1 MTADLAR
8 RLAAGPAHFPHSL
21 DLATDRLLLIET
33 TEAEL
38 SAASFLDQRLITPAT
53 KGAWAAMAD
62 VVATDP
68 SAMERSS
75 KIMLDAM
82 YRNEEFRNY
91 AFPKVVAPPLI
102 TTYHKAMRYGLHA
115 DAAFMPI
122 GQRPLRADLSCTLF
136 LSDPDSYEGGALR
149 VVLGSREVLFRLR
162 AGSLVLYPSTTLH
175 EVTPVTSG
183 ERRVG
188 LTFIESR
195 IADAERREWLYELNE
210 VAALEGLGMERENFM
225 RLQRIQQNQLRHW
238 SDPG

>member
-1 MTADLAR
+1 MFNVIDAILSD
-8 RLAAGPAHFPHSL
+8 
-21 DLATDRLLLIET
+21 
-33 TEAEL
+33 AEL
-38 SAASFLDQRLITPAT
+38 HELHSIADDAT
-53 KGAWAAMAD
+53 FVDGRISNPHNTAKNNLHMD
-62 VVATDP
+62 DP

-102 TTYHKAMRYGLHA
+102 TTYHQAMRYGLHA
-115 DAAFMPI
+115 DAAFMHI

-149 VVLGSREVLFRLR
+149 VVLGAREVQFRLR

-225 RLQRIQQNQLRHW
+225 RLQRIQQNLLRHW